1 MLDMVIKWATDL
13 CCLLKGG
20 NLATVTRGRDYQV
33 LVGSAEGSILSLT
46 ETELVFRPPSKEPSP
61 WVNEEKLF
69 IRVSNYFFFLN
80 FTHSKPIFK

>member
-1 MLDMVIKWATDL
+1 M
-13 CCLLKGG
+13 
-20 NLATVTRGRDYQV
+20 ATVTRRSDYLV

-46 ETELVFRPPSKEPSP
+46 ETELVFRPLPKEPSP
-61 WVNEEKLF
+61 RINEEKLF